1 MFRLFGPDPVQ
12 ALAVTEI
19 IAPRMNDA
27 LPSADT
33 NMIDALG
40 LTGDDRVAFEIALDE
55 RSCRFLVRAEDEGL
69 LAHLERQVG
78 VTYPLAGL
86 RRVDGATDPARVRPG
101 ESIRATVLT
110 LAAPAYLPLRTFG
123 FAVPGPASQAD
134 PLRGLI
140 GAASGLPP
148 GWRALL
154 QAVLAPAP
162 RGWADGIGRGLD
174 EEARVGG
181 RPSARAH
188 DGRATEGAPSTG
200 FVILVVVAV
209 ALFSAWQVV
218 RRMWDD
224 GERLQLIGGGAL
236 LLLAVLAVVALAI
249 RVARWR
255 RAPAHDPALIRQKIG
270 RTAYAVELRL
280 AVFAPIGSPRDAV
293 DARLAQIARAYAQ
306 YGRPDGNR
314 LAPCPFDAGRV
325 ARERGIRSLAP
336 LTRRTRRAIVTA
348 AEVAG
353 LWHLPRVA
361 AEIPLIEQTGARQRA
376 PRPAAVAQGCLIG
389 HHEHQGRRLPVRVS
403 DEALDHHAILV
414 AATRAGKSSLM
425 LALACYLM
433 GRRDRRGTLVLID
446 PQRQLARA
454 ALGLVPPDRWGDVVA
469 IDFGDTAHPV
479 GLNFL
484 DTGLGWTRD
493 SATERVLAL
502 FRRQW
507 PTSFGPRMEDLFAF
521 GLATLYAAN
530 EALCRWPDGRPR
542 PEGRSEQYTILD
554 LVALYTHPVFR
565 NALLATLRDPDV
577 VAWWED
583 YATPLRQQDLLTW
596 VNPVLNKVNAF
607 GRSTVARAL
616 VGQPRSTID
625 LRSWLDRDRIVI
637 MSGAQGESGAE
648 ITALAGAAL
657 FNILTETLAE
667 RESREP
673 GDYPPVTIIADE
685 FQALPGADFERV
697 LAQQGKFG
705 ARLVLATQTLAGL
718 ERYGS
723 AERPRNLR
731 AAIFANAYSHFIY
744 HCSAE
749 DARFLM
755 HELGGA
761 GIVDVEDLVGLAKYH
776 CYCRLPH
783 DGVRPPAFLVRL
795 LPPPPSDPAR
805 AAALARESAA
815 AWGRPRAL
823 VEEDRDRA
831 RARVAIM
838 RTGGTPGTATD
849 TDPQRAVDEAS
860 PSGGAGADGPGA
872 QPPATPVVGHR
883 PRPKRTNVF
892 ARGASAAASPDGSTD
907 RAGNGHETRDGG
919 VGDPGTR
926 AAGRR
931 DGEEGR

>member
-1 MFRLFGPDPVQ
+1 MAPSPQ
-12 ALAVTEI
+12 AVSARVASVTEI
-19 IAPRMNDA
+19 IAPRINDA
-27 LPSADT
+27 LPGTDT

-40 LTGDDRVAFEIALDE
+40 LVGDERVAFEIALDD
-55 RSCRFLVRAEDEGL
+55 RSCRFLARAGDDAL
-69 LAHLERQVG
+69 QSHLERQLAVA
-78 VTYPLAGL
+78 YPLAGL
-86 RRVDGATDPARVRPG
+86 RRVDPAADPARMRPG
-101 ESIRATVLT
+101 ESLRMAVLT

-123 FAVPGPASQAD
+123 FADTGPASRAD

-140 GAASGLPP
+140 GAAAGLPP

-154 QAVLAPAP
+154 QVVLAPAP
-162 RGWADGIGRGLD
+162 RGWADGIGRRLD
-174 EEARVGG
+174 AEARADT
-181 RPSARAH
+181 RPS
-188 DGRATEGAPSTG
+188 GRGYGGSYGQGASSPNL
-200 FVILVVVAV
+200 VIFIVVAV
-209 ALFSAWQVV
+209 MVLAAWRELQ
-218 RRMWDD
+218 RMWDD
-224 GERLQLIGGGAL
+224 GERLQLVAGGAL
-236 LLLAVLAVVALAI
+236 LLLVAVAGIALAI
-249 RVARWR
+249 GIARR
-255 RAPAHDPALIRQKIG
+255 RAVPVGDPALIRQKIG
-270 RTAYAVELRL
+270 RTAYAVEVRL
-280 AVFAPIGSPRDAV
+280 AVFAPTGSPRDAAEV
-293 DARLAQIARAYAQ
+293 RLAQLARAYAQ
-306 YGRPDGNR
+306 YNRPDGNR

-325 ARERGIRSLAP
+325 ARERGVHSLAP

-348 AEVAG
+348 SEVAG
-353 LWHLPRVA
+353 LWHLPPVA
-361 AEIPLIEQTGARQRA
+361 AEIPLLEQTGARPRA
-376 PRPAAVAQGCLIG
+376 PRPEAVSQGCLIG
-389 HHEHQGRRLPVRVS
+389 YHEHQARRLPVRVS

-425 LALACYLM
+425 LVLARYLM
-433 GRRDRRGTLVLID
+433 ERHPRRGTLVLID

-454 ALGLVPPDRWGDVVA
+454 ALGLVPPGRQGDVVA
-469 IDFGDTAHPV
+469 IDLADTARPV

-484 DTGLGWTRD
+484 DTALGWTRD
-493 SATERVLAL
+493 AATERVLAL

-530 EALCRWPDGRPR
+530 EALCRWPDGRVR
-542 PEGRSEQYTILD
+542 SAGRGEQYTILD
-554 LVALYTHPVFR
+554 LVPLYTYPVFR

-607 GRSTVARAL
+607 GRSIVGRAL
-616 VGQPRSTID
+616 VGQPRATID
-625 LRSWLDRDRIVI
+625 PRTWLDRDRIVI
-637 MSGAQGESGAE
+637 VSGAQGESGAE
-648 ITALAGAAL
+648 ITALVGAAL

-667 RESREP
+667 REMGEV
-673 GDYPPVTIIADE
+673 GDYPPVTIVADE

-749 DARFLM
+749 DAHFLM

-761 GIVDVEDLVGLAKYH
+761 GVVDVEDLVGLAKYH

-795 LPPPPSDPAR
+795 LPPPPSDRDR
-805 AAALARESAA
+805 AVALARESAV
-815 AWGRPRAL
+815 AWGRPRAQ

-831 RARVAIM
+831 RARVTRM
-838 RTGGTPGTATD
+838 RTSGTPGAADTA
-849 TDPQRAVDEAS
+849 
-860 PSGGAGADGPGA
+860 SGGAAVAASSGRVGAAEPGVR
-872 QPPATPVVGHR
+872 PPVPPTVGYRAR
-883 PRPKRTNVF
+883 PRGANVF
-892 ARGASAAASPDGSTD
+892 AQGEATD
-907 RAGNGHETRDGG
+907 RAG
-919 VGDPGTR
+919 R
-926 AAGRR
+926 AAKAPGGADNSRRGTGRR
-931 DGEEGR
+931 EGEGI